1 MKPFHE
7 IEPIPYEE
15 FLDIVQKNTGLTSW
29 RAKISRAGFGVI
41 PTRESR
47 NVLTVSNLKI
57 GKKMKKVD
65 LETVPNLVHV
75 TNIINRIPIEIS
87 PPLRAVRSTGY
98 WRNPWGSKIE
108 SQLGWGV
115 TLQGDPISDL
125 TIQYIFRKG
134 IDGSEGPEQEND
146 YYELGQEE
154 CLGWIFEMHNI
165 VRNKR
170 GEIINFDYTSGL
182 SLRPLFKTYAEDVYH
197 GWSKSPEILKEVF
210 QYGFFSEFM
219 NWNEGNPL
227 EVKTMNREKFEKMVR
242 PYLTSTK
249 YPNKS
254 LVEEKFEKQQSNY
267 ISGSHY
273 ISEKNKLLFIPTYGK
288 AKGVFVF
295 SDESDRYC
303 YNSSFP
309 ASLDG
314 WATYWSDDH
323 NWIHLREPISDMNG
337 GSGVV
342 RREILFYFRIPTSI

>member
-7 IEPIPYEE
+7 IEPISYEE

-75 TNIINRIPIEIS
+75 TNIINQIPIEIPS
-87 PPLRAVRSTGY
+87 PSMAQQGIGKSVGG
-98 WRNPWGSKIE
+98 WRNPWGSRIE

-146 YYELGQEE
+146 YYELGQDE
-154 CLGWIFEMHNI
+154 CIGWIFEMHNI
-165 VRNKR
+165 VRNER
-170 GEIINFDYTSGL
+170 GNIINFDYTSGL
-182 SLRPLFKTYAEDVYH
+182 SLRALVKNYAEDVYY
-197 GWSKSPEILKEVF
+197 GWSKSPKILKEVF
-210 QYGFFSEFM
+210 RSGFFSEFL

-227 EVKTMNREKFEKMVR
+227 EVK
-242 PYLTSTK
+242 
-249 YPNKS
+249 
-254 LVEEKFEKQQSNY
+254 Q
-267 ISGSHY
+267 
-273 ISEKNKLLFIPTYGK
+273 
-288 AKGVFVF
+288 
-295 SDESDRYC
+295 
-303 YNSSFP
+303 
-309 ASLDG
+309 
-314 WATYWSDDH
+314 
-323 NWIHLREPISDMNG
+323 
-337 GSGVV
+337 
-342 RREILFYFRIPTSI
+342 